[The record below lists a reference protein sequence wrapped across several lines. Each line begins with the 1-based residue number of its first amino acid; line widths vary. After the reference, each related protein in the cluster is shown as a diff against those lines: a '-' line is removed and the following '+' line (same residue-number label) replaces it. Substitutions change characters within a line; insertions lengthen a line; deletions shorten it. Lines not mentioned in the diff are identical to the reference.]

1 MIRRPP
7 RSTRTDTRFPYTTLF
22 RSMRR
27 SCRAG
32 LHCSAWEHLQA
43 PEAPPPEGAQVA
55 RLARLY
61 MTTQTEPGH
70 LCPLTMTHAAV
81 PALLRQPE
89 IAALLLPKMLS
100 RQYDQHFRPLG
111 DKAGITLGM
120 GMTEKQGGTDVRANT
135 TRAEPAG
142 AAGPGEAYILV
153 GHKWFLSAPMCDGF
167 LMLAQARSG
176 SAHV

>member
-1 MIRRPP
+1 
-7 RSTRTDTRFPYTTLF
+7 
-22 RSMRR
+22 
-27 SCRAG
+27 
-32 LHCSAWEHLQA
+32 
-43 PEAPPPEGAQVA
+43 
-55 RLARLY
+55 
-61 MTTQTEPGH
+61 
-70 LCPLTMTHAAV
+70 MTHAAV

-153 GHKWFLSAPMCDGF
+153 RSAEHTSELQSLMRLSYAVFCLLKTNITHKYRY
-167 LMLAQARSG
+167 Q
-176 SAHV
+176 